1 MKDPVGERA
10 EPFRFELVRDEG
22 LDLEST
28 KRVTRRAARA
38 VAARDGLYLMIRS
51 EKPGE
56 GDLKFPGGG
65 IEPGE
70 TEEEAVARELE
81 EETGYR
87 AARVGPLLGRATEF
101 RTPKEA
107 GFELFVMESSYRRVE
122 LAEAPGERRLDPY
135 EEELDYRPRWVRLE
149 EAIAA
154 NKALLESPDGA
165 RMPWIRRET
174 RVMELLLPAPPEEP
188 LGAASP

>member
-1 MKDPVGERA
+1 MKNSAGGLV
-10 EPFRFELVRDEG
+10 EPFRFELVRDGG
-22 LDLEST
+22 LDLAST
-28 KRVTRRAARA
+28 SRVTRRAARA
-38 VAARDGLYLMIRS
+38 VVERDGRYLMIRS

-56 GDLKFPGGG
+56 GDWKFPGGG

-70 TEEEAVARELE
+70 SEEEAVARELE

-107 GFELFVMESSYRRVE
+107 GFELFVMESTYWRVE
-122 LAEAPGERRLDPY
+122 LAAEMGERRLDPY

-154 NKALLESPDGA
+154 NRELMESPAGA
-165 RMPWIRRET
+165 RMPWARRET
-174 RVMELLLPAPPEEP
+174 QVMELLLADAER
-188 LGAASP
+188 GA

>member
-1 MKDPVGERA
+1 MRDSSGA
-10 EPFRFELVRDEG
+10 GAMPFGFELVRDEG
-22 LDLEST
+22 LDLSSAS
-28 KRVTRRAARA
+28 RVTRRAARA
-38 VAARDGLYLMIRS
+38 VAERDGLYLMIRS

-56 GDLKFPGGG
+56 GDWKFPGGG

-87 AARVGPLLGRATEF
+87 AARVGALIGSATEF

-107 GFELFVMESSYRRVE
+107 GFALFVMESSYWRVE
-122 LAEAPGERRLDPY
+122 LAAEPGERRLDPY
-135 EEELDYRPRWVRLE
+135 EEELDYRPRWVRLD

-154 NKALLESPDGA
+154 NRALMDSPSGA

-174 RVMELLLPAPPEEP
+174 RVMELLLAAD
-188 LGAASP
+188 LGGATAGSA